1 MRVTQAFLTTELQAE
16 LLPLL
21 EKHYAEFK
29 DSDEK
34 LDFDFD
40 FEQLYILQQVGAL
53 RIYGARDAKKLIGY
67 AIYIIGG
74 ALTNKGHK
82 IGMCQMFF
90 LEKAYRKG
98 MNGYNLLK
106 TSVEILDEEE
116 TCSKIMIGGGISR
129 DIGPLCERLKMKHT
143 EKVYTRF

>member
-21 EKHYAEFK
+21 EKHWAEFK
-29 DSDEK
+29 DSEEK
-34 LDFDFD
+34 LEFDFD
-40 FEQLYILQQVGAL
+40 FEQLYLLQQVGAL
-53 RIYGARDAKKLIGY
+53 RIYVARDAKNLIGY
-67 AIYIIGG
+67 SVYIIGG

-90 LEKAYRKG
+90 LEQAYRKG
-98 MNGYNLLK
+98 MNGYTLLK
-106 TSVEILDEEE
+106 KSVEMLDEEE
-116 TCSKIMIGGGISR
+116 TCSKIMIGGGTFR
-129 DIGPLCERLKMKHT
+129 DIGPLCERLKMKQT